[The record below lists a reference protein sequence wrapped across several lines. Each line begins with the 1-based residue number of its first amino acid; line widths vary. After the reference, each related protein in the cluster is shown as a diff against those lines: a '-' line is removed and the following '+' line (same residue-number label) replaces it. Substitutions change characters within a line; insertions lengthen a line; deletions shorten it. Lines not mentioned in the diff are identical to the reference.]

1 MGKEE
6 KKEKVQKSASKAE
19 EKAPAKKSVAKKSS
33 SKKIA
38 AAKSTVKKS
47 AVKKST
53 AKKQASAKSTTKKSA
68 AKKISTAESTVK
80 KSTGKKSTTKK
91 PAAKKRSSTKTTPQK
106 KSAPKKAELAK
117 KTSPKK
123 KAEYRPSLLA
133 YHREKATPAL
143 MKELGYTNSLEVP
156 RLNKITL
163 NVGMGDA
170 RNESGSLEKASED
183 LATITG
189 QKAVVTKARKAI
201 SNFKLRIG
209 DPVGCRVTLR
219 RWKMY
224 EFLERLVS
232 IALPRVRDFRG
243 LSAKSFDGHGNYS
256 MGIEEHVVFPEI
268 DYDKI
273 DKIRGM
279 NVTIVT
285 TAQTDQEGYELL
297 KLLGLPFRLDN
308 RFERAKKENSNVAEE
323 GDSVSN
329 ELTEAAEV
337 A

>member
-19 EKAPAKKSVAKKSS
+19 EKAPTKKSVAKKSS
-33 SKKIA
+33 SKKTA

-53 AKKQASAKSTTKKSA
+53 AKKQSSAKSTAKKSA
-68 AKKISTAESTVK
+68 AKKTTAAKSTVK
-80 KSTGKKSTTKK
+80 KSAGKKSTTKK
-91 PAAKKRSSTKTTPQK
+91 PPAKKRSSTKTTPQK

-143 MKELGYTNSLEVP
+143 MKELGYTNPLEVP

-163 NVGMGDA
+163 NVGIGDA
-170 RNESGSLEKASED
+170 RNESGSLKKASED

-256 MGIEEHVVFPEI
+256 MGIEEHIVFPEI

-279 NVTIVT
+279 NITIVT

-308 RFERAKKENSNVAEE
+308 RFERAKNKNSSAAEE
-323 GDSVSN
+323 GDAISN